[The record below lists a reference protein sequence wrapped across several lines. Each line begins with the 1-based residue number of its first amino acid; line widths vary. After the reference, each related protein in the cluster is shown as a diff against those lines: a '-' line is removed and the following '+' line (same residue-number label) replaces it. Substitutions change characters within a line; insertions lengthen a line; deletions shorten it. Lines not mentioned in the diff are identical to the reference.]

1 MPDAISLLKA
11 DHKKVRGMLDELEKT
26 TERAV
31 KKREKL
37 LADIESELRVHT
49 DIEETIFYPAF
60 LGFLG
65 VPRSSSGSSGSSGSS
80 EFLGFLGFLGRE
92 GMGYRDLNAVFSG
105 KEILQPTE

>member
-37 LADIESELRVHT
+37 LADIEKELRIHT

-60 LGFLG
+60 LAAGNISF
-65 VPRSSSGSSGSSGSS
+65 SSS
-80 EFLGFLGFLGRE
+80 L
-92 GMGYRDLNAVFSG
+92 A
-105 KEILQPTE
+105 